1 MADTQ
6 VPDNHDKAHEVM
18 TEQDAVER
26 GKALAEQ
33 NAAAEQKRFDEQ
45 QDEAARGVLPN
56 EGNVPE
62 NNKDNGQDTGPN
74 RGDLSDTRSSS
85 TSTGS
90 KGVKSNSS
98 K

>member
-1 MADTQ
+1 MATQ

-33 NAAAEQKRFDEQ
+33 NNAAEQKRREELEAQADE
-45 QDEAARGVLPN
+45 GLKPV
-56 EGNVPE
+56 EGHVPE

-74 RGDLSDTRSSS
+74 RGDLSDVRSKSD
-85 TSTGS
+85 TSN
-90 KGVKSNSS
+90 KK